1 MTHKNASYDTVAHA
15 LELLGGKE
23 RAALAISNAHPTRTI
38 SRWGVL
44 RWQQSGKIPA
54 WWQGAVDNAL
64 LTRHCAKTPTKK
76 DSVMY
81 QDYATKDLVAK
92 REELA
97 DTVKAYANAINQI
110 DADLVRRAG
119 VSDQDIGTHNAE
131 VDGFKVKVTVS
142 KNISW
147 DQEQLAWIRER
158 IDGAAEFVDVKY
170 SVSETKYNSW
180 PEAWRGVFEPA
191 RTVKPSKPK
200 VEVKS

>member
-1 MTHKNASYDTVAHA
+1 MTHTNASYDDIARVLQA
-15 LELLGGKE
+15 LGGKE

-54 WWQGAVDNAL
+54 WWQRAVDTAL
-64 LTRHCAKTPTKK
+64 KNPHGAKTPTKK
-76 DSVMY
+76 ETVMY
-81 QDYATKDLVAK
+81 QDYLTKDLVAK

-110 DADLVRRAG
+110 DADLLRRAG
-119 VSDQDIGTHNAE
+119 VNDQDIGTHSAE
-131 VDGFKVKVTVS
+131 VDGFKVKVTIG
-142 KNISW
+142 KNVSW

-158 IDGAAEFVDVKY
+158 IEGAIEFVDVKL
-170 SVSETKYNSW
+170 SVSETKYNAW